1 MRVLDT
7 AGFALQSLRR
17 APARSSLMLLAMGI
31 GVAAVM
37 VLTALGE
44 GARRYVTGE
53 FASLGTNLV
62 IVIPGRSETTGAS
75 PALFA
80 GETPRDL
87 TVADAAALTR
97 SALVSKVAPIMVGSA
112 AASYGSRT
120 REVPVIGS
128 TAEMLAVRR
137 WRLAAGGFL
146 PRGDWSRGATLC
158 VIGEKIRREL
168 FGAAP
173 AIGQW
178 LRIGDWRFRVVG
190 VLASEGRSI
199 GVDVQEL
206 VVIPVASA
214 EALFNSQA
222 LFRVL
227 VEARSRE
234 VMPRVTQ
241 FVLDTLRERHQGE
254 EDVTVITQDAV
265 LATFDRIFRALTMT
279 LGGIAAISLAVAG
292 ILIMN
297 VMLVS
302 VSQRTAEIGL
312 LKALGADRRQII
324 ALFLV
329 EAVLLSILGA
339 VVGLLVGAAGS
350 WGIGRIY
357 PALDVVTPGWAIAA
371 AAAVAMA
378 TGLVFGILPARRAAQ
393 LDPIRALAG

>member
-1 MRVLDT
+1 MRALDA
-7 AGFALQSLRR
+7 AGFAFQSLRR
-17 APARSSLMLLAMGI
+17 TPARSGLMLLAMGI

-97 SALVSKVAPIMVGSA
+97 SALVSRVAPIMVGSA

-128 TAEMLAVRR
+128 TADMLEVRH
-137 WRLAAGGFL
+137 WKLAAGGFL
-146 PRGDWSRGATLC
+146 PRGDWGRGATVC
-158 VIGEKIRREL
+158 VIGEKIRSEL
-168 FGAAP
+168 FGAGP
-173 AIGQW
+173 AVGQW

-234 VMPRVTQ
+234 AMPRVTQ
-241 FVLDTLRERHQGE
+241 WVLDTLRERHQGE

-265 LATFDRIFRALTMT
+265 LATFDRIFQALTMT
-279 LGGIAAISLAVAG
+279 LGGIAAISLGVAG

-297 VMLVS
+297 VMLVA

-324 ALFLV
+324 LLFLV
-329 EAVLLSILGA
+329 EAVLLSVLGA
-339 VVGLLVGAAGS
+339 VVGMLAGVAGS

-357 PALDVVTPGWAIAA
+357 PALDVVAPGWAIGA
-371 AAAVAMA
+371 AAAVAII
-378 TGLVFGILPARRAAQ
+378 TGLVFGIMPARRAAQ